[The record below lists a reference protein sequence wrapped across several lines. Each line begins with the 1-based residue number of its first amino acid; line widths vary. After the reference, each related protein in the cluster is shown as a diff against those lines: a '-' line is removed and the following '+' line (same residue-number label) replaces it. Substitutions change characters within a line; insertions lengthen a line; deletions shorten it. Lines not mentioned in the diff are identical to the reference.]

1 MFRFPTS
8 FFLGPR
14 KAVGVQTKLY
24 AKTTAGKSK
33 WRRKPAGPGRRKRVG
48 SLGSREVWLIL
59 AFHHKKKSLL
69 LLFFFSTPLLFEDV
83 NL

>member
-8 FFLGPR
+8 FFLGPC

-48 SLGSREVWLIL
+48 SLGSRSL
-59 AFHHKKKSLL
+59 ADPRFSSQEKKPSFIV
-69 LLFFFSTPLLFEDV
+69 FFFNSATL
-83 NL
+83 